1 VNLLLSTNSTEMKN
15 IFGEIRELED
25 IPGLTK
31 HEQLTQGIIN
41 AIDLKLISRGDALP
55 SVNQFIKEL
64 GFARETIVKA
74 YRELKDRGIIIA
86 QNRMGY
92 FVANEDTE
100 QSLKVAL
107 MMFGYDTF
115 QEVFYRNFRDGLG
128 DKVHL
133 DVFFHHNNIEVFETM
148 LSLIRGRYGMYVIA
162 PIPHPKTPALLETIP
177 LSKLLMFD
185 RYEPIEGDFCHIT
198 QEFEQS
204 SYQALASL
212 VEPIRY
218 FGKMTFYYRPAS
230 IVPSEILRAY
240 RKFAKDFDIQADV
253 QPEYKPGSMEKGKV
267 YFTLDNSALYA
278 MIKDAGVKGFKL
290 GEDIGLLSHN
300 DEPVKEIIGNGI
312 TTYSTDFG
320 LMGRKAAHYVLTREK
335 IQETIPTLLIRRN
348 SL

>member
-1 VNLLLSTNSTEMKN
+1 MNVLLTTNVIEMKD

-31 HEQLTQGIIN
+31 HEQLVQGIIN

-55 SVNQFIKEL
+55 SVNQLIKEL

-74 YRELKDRGIIIA
+74 YRELKERGLIIA

-115 QEVFYRNFRDGLG
+115 QEIFYRNFRDGLG

-133 DVFFHHNNIEVFETM
+133 DVFFHHNNIEVFETI
-148 LSLIRGRYGMYVIA
+148 LGHIRGRYGMYVIA
-162 PIPHPKTPALLETIP
+162 PIPHPKTVQLLESIP
-177 LSKLLMFD
+177 LSKLLIFD
-185 RYEPIEGDFCHIT
+185 RYEPIEGELCHIT
-198 QEFEQS
+198 QEFEKS
-204 SYQALASL
+204 SYQAFVDLAES
-212 VEPIRY
+212 IRR
-218 FGKMTFYYRPAS
+218 FDQMTFYYRPAS
-230 IVPSEILRAY
+230 IIPSEILRAY
-240 RKFAKDFDIQADV
+240 RKFAKDFNINADV
-253 QPEYKPGSMEKGKV
+253 QPEYKPGSLEKGKV

-278 MIKDAGVKGFKL
+278 MIKDAGLKHFEIGN
-290 GEDIGLLSHN
+290 DIGLLSHN
-300 DEPVKEIIGNGI
+300 DEPVKEIVGGGI

-320 LMGRKAAHYVLTREK
+320 LMGRKAAQYVLTREK
-335 IQETIPTLLIRRN
+335 IQETIPTILIRRN